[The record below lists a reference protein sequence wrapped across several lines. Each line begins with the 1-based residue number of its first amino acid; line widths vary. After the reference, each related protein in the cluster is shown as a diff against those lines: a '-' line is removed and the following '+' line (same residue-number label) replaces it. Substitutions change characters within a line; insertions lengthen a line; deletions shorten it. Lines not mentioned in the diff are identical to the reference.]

1 MGKWLVC
8 FASFGFAFNANA
20 QEILCTAQ
28 ILDNQI
34 QLTDKRIFR
43 TLEQII
49 AEFVTNA
56 KWTNEKVQPNERID
70 MNIQIVLSQYD
81 VATNFF
87 KGTMQIVS
95 RRPVYGS
102 GYNSPVFNF
111 LDENIEFNFQEFQPM
126 NFNENSFTN
135 NLTSLLA
142 FYAYYVI
149 GLDFDTFGSLG
160 GTPYYN
166 KALQVANNAQP
177 TGIAGWQPFERNLR
191 SRFNLVDNVLND
203 RFKPFRDAY
212 YKYHRQGL
220 DLMYKEPEAA
230 RKQIYASLELMQKLF
245 KIAPNTVILI
255 VFFEAKSDELISIYK
270 NAPATEKP
278 KAISILSEMNVVNA
292 SKYEKIRQ

>member
-1 MGKWLVC
+1 MGKWLFFTWFLV
-8 FASFGFAFNANA
+8 FAIHTNA

-43 TLEQII
+43 TLEQVIG
-49 AEFVTNA
+49 EFVTNA

-81 VATNFF
+81 VASNFF

-102 GYNSPVFNF
+102 GYNTPVFNF

-126 NFNENSFTN
+126 NFNENSFTT

-160 GTPYYN
+160 GTPYFN

-177 TGIAGWQPFERNLR
+177 TGIGGWQPFERNLR
-191 SRFNLVDNVLND
+191 SRFNLVDNILND

-230 RKQIYASLELMQKLF
+230 RRQIFASLELMQKLF

-278 KAISILSEMNVVNA
+278 KVISLLSEMNVVNA

>member
-1 MGKWLVC
+1 MGKWFLC
-8 FASFGFAFNANA
+8 LASFGFAFSVNA

-43 TLEQII
+43 TLEQVI

-81 VATNFF
+81 VSTNFF

-102 GYNSPVFNF
+102 GYNTPVFNF

-278 KAISILSEMNVVNA
+278 KVISILSEMNVVNA